1 MATKSSLKR
10 RRKKPIRA
18 PFLHRTVEYKLAM
31 FLQYYPP
38 KEFNREFR
46 NMIVDYLVYRNG
58 GINYRIDRKILIEG
72 VWDLMRVLDE
82 AENHWEYR
90 DTDDIINKY
99 NGN

>member
-1 MATKSSLKR
+1 MKPSSKN
-10 RRKKPIRA
+10 RRKQPRD
-18 PFLHRTVEYKLAM
+18 PFLHRTVQYKFAM
-31 FLQYYPP
+31 FLQHFPP

-46 NMIVDYLVYRNG
+46 NMFIEFLVHRRH
-58 GINYRIDRKILIEG
+58 INYRLNEEMILEG